1 MAKKITKE
9 DIVEEI
15 AKAVDCSKKA
25 AAESLNVVLAEI
37 EKALKQ
43 GKNVVLTG
51 FGSFSVSK
59 RKARSGRNP
68 QTGKSIKIPAKKV
81 PKFKAGKGLKDA
93 VK

>member
-15 AKAVDCSKKA
+15 AKVVDCSKKA

>member
-1 MAKKITKE
+1 MTKE

-15 AKAVDCSKKA
+15 AKVVDCSKKA